1 MADIFELFPGDKGLL
16 EKPITIDGT
25 DGAIEIIREFDGSQL
40 SVGLFDFDGTLS
52 DERLGW
58 PDLMVSSNAA
68 FLVALSNPH
77 IEHTTAQRM
86 VIEDIESTIGI
97 PTYMQMKRLRT
108 MIEKHGY
115 DGPEINP
122 RLFKD
127 VFNDALVSMV
137 ESRREKLRSGE
148 FTVDDLRISGGLELL
163 QSLGDLVTD
172 GVYLASGSD
181 VDAVRE
187 SVVALGYAPFF
198 PPERIAGA
206 GTLGPEDD
214 AKEAVI
220 KKLLTEHGLSGNQV
234 VTFGDG
240 FPEILHTHLA
250 GGVAVGVL
258 TYDHSIYEHLGHFTL
273 EQKEDRLRRAGA
285 HIIVRNPFSHIP
297 ELIEAIKQGYKALK
311 DISRK

>member
-1 MADIFELFPGDKGLL
+1 MTNIFDLFPGDKGLL
-16 EKPITIDGT
+16 DTPVTVKGT
-25 DGAIEIIREFDGSQL
+25 DGSIEIIREFDGSQL

-68 FLVALSNPH
+68 FLVALSSPN
-77 IEHTTAQRM
+77 IEHKIAQKM
-86 VIEDIESTIGI
+86 VINDIESTIGI
-97 PTYMQMKRLRT
+97 PTYMQMKRLRS
-108 MIEKHGY
+108 MVKEHGY
-115 DGPEINP
+115 TGPELNP

-137 ESRREKLRSGE
+137 ESRRAKLCSGE
-148 FTVDDLRISGGLELL
+148 ITVDDLRVPGGLELL
-163 QSLGDLVTD
+163 QSLSSLLTD

-187 SVVALGYAPFF
+187 SVVALGYDPFF

-206 GTLGPEDD
+206 GTLGPEED

-220 KKLLTEHGLSGNQV
+220 KKLLTEHGLSGSQL

-250 GGVAVGVL
+250 GGIAVGVL

-297 ELIEAIKQGYKALK
+297 KLIEAISKGYKREK
-311 DISRK
+311 